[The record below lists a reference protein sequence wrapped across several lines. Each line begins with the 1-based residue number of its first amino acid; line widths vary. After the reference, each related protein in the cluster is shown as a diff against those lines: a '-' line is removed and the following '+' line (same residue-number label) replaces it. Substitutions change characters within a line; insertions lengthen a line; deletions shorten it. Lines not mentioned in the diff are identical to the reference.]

1 MAFLLIIMDGIITAL
16 KAQQKNHNRINVY
29 IDGEYAF
36 SVERIVGAWL
46 SVGKTLDQG
55 KIELLKNEDILERA
69 LQTALRFISYRPR
82 SQQEVEQKLLS
93 KEYAPPVVQKVIER
107 LQTNG
112 LVEDGQFAQTWIE
125 NRTEFRPRSRRLLA
139 MELRQKGISDE
150 IIEQS
155 FDDLDSEEKL
165 ALNAARKYAHRLNGL
180 EREKFR
186 MRMLGFLARRG
197 FSFEVSRETERTIWL
212 EMNTINI
219 KTT

>member
-1 MAFLLIIMDGIITAL
+1 MNGVISAL
-16 KAQQKNHNRINVY
+16 KAQQKNPNRINVY

-36 SVERIVGAWL
+36 SVERIVAAWL
-46 SVGKTLDQG
+46 SIGKTLDQA
-55 KIELLKNEDILERA
+55 KIESLKNEDVLERA
-69 LQTALRFISYRPR
+69 LQTAIRFISYRPR

-93 KEYAPPVVQKVIER
+93 KEYAPPVVQQVIEK

-112 LVEDGQFAQTWIE
+112 LVGDEQFAQVWIE

-139 MELRQKGISDE
+139 MELRQKGISNE

-155 FDDLDSEEKL
+155 FDDLGNEETL
-165 ALNAARKYAHRLNGL
+165 ALSAARKYAHRLNGL

-197 FSFEVSRETERTIWL
+197 FSFEVSRETEILVWS
-212 EMNTINI
+212 EIDSDEV

>member
-1 MAFLLIIMDGIITAL
+1 MNGTITAL
-16 KAQQKNHNRINVY
+16 KAQQNNPNRINVY

-46 SVGKTLDQG
+46 SIGKTLDQG
-55 KIELLKNEDILERA
+55 KIDSLKNEDILERA
-69 LQTALRFISYRPR
+69 LQAAMRFISYRPR

-93 KEYAPPVVQKVIER
+93 KDYAPPVVQKVIEK
-107 LQTNG
+107 LQSNG
-112 LVEDGQFAQTWIE
+112 LVEDEQFAQTWIE

-139 MELRQKGISDE
+139 MELRQKGISEE
-150 IIEQS
+150 IIEET
-155 FDDLDSEEKL
+155 FDDLDSEEQL
-165 ALNAARKYAHRLNGL
+165 ALSAARKYAHRLNGL

-197 FSFEVSRETERTIWL
+197 FSFDVSRETERTIWM
-212 EMNTINI
+212 EANTTNM